1 MKNSTIFHF
10 VYLRRSKFILS
21 VFYPLLGACYVLV
34 MLSYPASILFF
45 LRHFS
50 LSCPLSFGSLTSLI
64 DPGSV

>member
-10 VYLRRSKFILS
+10 VYLRRSKFVLS
-21 VFYPLLGACYVLV
+21 VFYPLLRACYVLV
-34 MLSYPASILFF
+34 MLSYPILFF